1 MSESFTPCED
11 IDTLLDHVWVAPV
24 PREVRRFVEEWMPGK
39 KLTERVE
46 ESIIDFLQG
55 AIGEEDH
62 LSARLDESYTIA
74 ERLKEH
80 LSGLEEDAR
89 EAREELEAERQRAA
103 DMDTETRG
111 GSAPPL
117 HRSGRVVA
125 DDALNKDKNMT
136 ENAPMKT
143 PSPNEILKMAE
154 YGLTITSKKNAA
166 TAEVPWMHG
175 RVINRLVGEGFLEVL
190 AEAAHEKEIKT
201 TEKGLMEI
209 EEDGEVTPP
218 APAKANDE
226 DEDEDLEFADEE
238 DEDGNPIYGTIGDD
252 VDDVPFSTGERCIV
266 YVTLNRDGQV
276 SVDLDAQAILAYL
289 AMALKS

>member
-1 MSESFTPCED
+1 MSESFTSCED

-62 LSARLDESYTIA
+62 LSARLDESYNIA

-136 ENAPMKT
+136 ENKT
-143 PSPNEILKMAE
+143 PSPDQILKLAE

-209 EEDGEVTPP
+209 EEDEEVTPP

-226 DEDEDLEFADEE
+226 DEDEDEDLEFADE
-238 DEDGNPIYGTIGDD
+238 DGVDD
-252 VDDVPFSTGERCIV
+252 VDNVDNVAEERCVV

-289 AMALKS
+289 ALALKS

>member
-1 MSESFTPCED
+1 
-11 IDTLLDHVWVAPV
+11 
-24 PREVRRFVEEWMPGK
+24 
-39 KLTERVE
+39 
-46 ESIIDFLQG
+46 
-55 AIGEEDH
+55 
-62 LSARLDESYTIA
+62 
-74 ERLKEH
+74 
-80 LSGLEEDAR
+80 
-89 EAREELEAERQRAA
+89 
-103 DMDTETRG
+103 
-111 GSAPPL
+111 
-117 HRSGRVVA
+117 VVA

-136 ENAPMKT
+136 ENKT
-143 PSPNEILKMAE
+143 PSPDQILKLAE

-209 EEDGEVTPP
+209 EEDEEVTPP

-226 DEDEDLEFADEE
+226 DEDEDEDLEFADE
-238 DEDGNPIYGTIGDD
+238 DGVDD
-252 VDDVPFSTGERCIV
+252 VDNVDNVAEERCVV

-289 AMALKS
+289 ALALKS